1 MAATVD
7 TSAIVE
13 QWVRLSN
20 AQDVDALLEH
30 FAPDVTF
37 SSPVAAQGH
46 GTYLVGD
53 RNPAGTRRPHTL
65 SRCRTPAAGGAR

>member
-1 MAATVD
+1 M
-7 TSAIVE
+7 
-13 QWVRLSN
+13 
-20 AQDVDALLEH
+20 LEH